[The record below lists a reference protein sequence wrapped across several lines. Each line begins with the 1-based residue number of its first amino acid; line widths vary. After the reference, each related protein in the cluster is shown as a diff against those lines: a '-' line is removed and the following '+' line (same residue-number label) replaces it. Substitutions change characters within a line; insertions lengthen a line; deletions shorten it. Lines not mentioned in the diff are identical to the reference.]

1 MRQNANA
8 EVFKGTVSELAGKI
22 MGPNGEPLNVQD
34 VQFLTRIGNGTFAK
48 RVGTAPGTGTRG
60 GKRAI
65 IWEITPT
72 ARLTL
77 GKAEDETAS
86 KSARNAKSEASAN
99 TKGKS
104 VEELVAEALA
114 KHGITP
120 PKAKRQRRSAKAAV
134 EAAVKVGRKPKAK

>member
-48 RVGTAPGTGTRG
+48 KVGTAPGTGTRG

-77 GKAEDETAS
+77 GKAENEPVS
-86 KSARNAKSEASAN
+86 KSARNAKSEAKSS
-99 TKGKS
+99 GKS

-114 KHGITP
+114 KHGI
-120 PKAKRQRRSAKAAV
+120 KAKGTRQRRAAKAAV
-134 EAAVKVGRKPKAK
+134 EAPVKVGRKAKAK